1 MEDFE
6 EYKKQGEPEQS
17 KKAENWGIAIGLQK
31 VDNLTPSKYL
41 IKVAK
46 ENIEGKT
53 VNIDMPYFDSMKKI
67 SDKEI
72 RIQKTNSKNTSFE
85 R

>member
-46 ENIEGKT
+46 ENIEKLNF
-53 VNIDMPYFDSMKKI
+53 VNMCIKI
-67 SDKEI
+67 IEGWFKLC
-72 RIQKTNSKNTSFE
+72 R
-85 R
+85 

>member
-46 ENIEGKT
+46 ENIEGKIS
-53 VNIDMPYFDSMKKI
+53 IDEAEEQIARYLRHFLHTIP
-67 SDKEI
+67 
-72 RIQKTNSKNTSFE
+72 
-85 R
+85 

>member
-17 KKAENWGIAIGLQK
+17 QRAENWGIAIGLQK

-41 IKVAK
+41 IKYSKSVIK
-46 ENIEGKT
+46 L
-53 VNIDMPYFDSMKKI
+53 MKI
-67 SDKEI
+67 C
-72 RIQKTNSKNTSFE
+72 NFSKKPRDYVKKSHNL
-85 R
+85 